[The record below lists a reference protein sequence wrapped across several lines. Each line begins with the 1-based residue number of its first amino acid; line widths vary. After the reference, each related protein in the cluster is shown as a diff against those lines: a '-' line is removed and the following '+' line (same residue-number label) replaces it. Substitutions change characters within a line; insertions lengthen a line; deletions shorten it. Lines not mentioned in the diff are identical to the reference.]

1 MLFRVFR
8 GSLGNVFGAPGSFL
22 RGLLSLLGAPSGTP
36 KPQKFCL
43 GTHEPRSCLPRNA
56 QQPQTAPQAPSWRG
70 RWPHEA
76 TKAHLETY
84 VDLSHCDIGGDIE
97 ATNEARDIALA
108 LQNDDRLSSYVLIV
122 LS

>member
-1 MLFRVFR
+1 MLFRVF
-8 GSLGNVFGAPGSFL
+8 GVSLGNVFGAPGGFL
-22 RGLLSLLGAPSGTP
+22 GALLVLLGVPGGAPDSQIFFVGTP
-36 KPQKFCL
+36 
-43 GTHEPRSCLPRNA
+43 EPRSCPPRNA

-84 VDLSHCDIGGDIE
+84 VDLSPCDIGGEIE
-97 ATNEARDIALA
+97 AKHEARDIALA
-108 LQNDDRLSSYVLIV
+108 LQSDDRPANYVLLT